1 MKRKFISAM
10 LFGALVMA
18 PAATFVGCADY
29 DDDIEQLQ
37 GQITTNATTL
47 DQLTKEKMANVEKEI
62 DALKAAEAQLKEEL
76 SKAQT
81 DGDAA
86 TLAAAQKLVADAQAE
101 LQKALDAANGD
112 ITEVNGKVSALDVRL
127 KAAEGKLDNID
138 ALLAADG
145 KVTLAINEAQA
156 LAEKAYAL
164 AEQTAGTAA
173 ENKES
178 IKNVADNLK
187 TIKESLEQQINV
199 LSDKVD
205 ELSKSLAK
213 QNSDLTAQIG
223 ALENQLKE
231 AKEGNS
237 ANAEKILAN
246 EDKINEI
253 KTQIEGLQ
261 NQIDTNKQQ
270 VETLQSNIQ
279 TQLDGIINKQGGME
293 TSISTLQQANTDLAT
308 RMTTAETKLDTQEQ
322 LISSIQNTLGTKAD
336 ASKVDELKNY
346 IDQKLGQ
353 LTPGGQEGDQ
363 SSTVSGLITAIQ
375 SDITH
380 IDGELTK
387 INGRIDAVEGLV
399 NVLFT
404 DLSNLITGVIYQD
417 AKFDMVYGQMTAAGL
432 QASNWTAATSQMTQ
446 ANDNKVYFPS
456 KSNPKAVTRV
466 MNHWD
471 MQKTGGYLYATIN
484 PSTIDFN
491 GSSLNLVDSEDK
503 PHSQYKLGAA
513 ETANVKLTRAAS
525 KNGLY
530 QFEIK
535 SLFPDHNPT
544 APVNNDHVV
553 YALQSSYK
561 GHDNVTDEVGNTENK
576 EVTRKVYSKYD
587 IQLNPTVAARV
598 GYNEFEIPEIEA
610 KPHTGSGYTWAGVVE
625 EKYNFAFDAVD
636 ANMVVDFTLKTDK
649 PVYAKYIECN
659 AQVGGGASVVN
670 SANTKGLGQAMTA
683 ENEYFNKVT
692 VDLSQCLNQTVAFDY
707 YIWNYDG
714 SVEKKIYMI
723 YVTRPMINAET
734 ITETVKPTGNA
745 DQTHTTKFNETAC
758 MKDKN
763 DIWKSNVSNF
773 RIENVQGA
781 ALKSVSLVNA
791 QGAAVNTVNAAQFAD
806 YTNITNHANVKGL
819 TYVYDPSQLEY
830 GKEYSFDVV
839 FYKHNGSDN
848 FLVNKVT
855 VKYSLSSFGQD
866 CALLISPL
874 DKAFSATNDGVT
886 TLYTDKTSADGTE
899 FYANF
904 NMDWGTTIAWATY
917 ATDANG
923 NGYAT
928 YKLNASFNHLERVN
942 AEGCYA
948 AFKDVTN
955 YYVGTPNDRSAYAT
969 KNGVWF
975 EKNAAGEVVVNAPLI
990 AVTKKDVNGNHTG
1003 FVYDM
1008 KVGIKH
1014 FGLTNLWY
1022 AGLQKDFKLVFKSP
1036 IYNARN
1042 LSVATKTVGYPGE
1055 MTINN
1060 NDIVGYDP
1068 SKSGDVKI
1076 NVLGGAAQDDRIA
1089 KMEVK
1094 LVDTHK
1100 AGYLEDYKLID
1111 ASGAEA
1117 VDGLDAVGIYV
1128 KAGGLTALQGADD
1141 IHFNLIITDVFGCV
1155 KTVPFTVH
1163 LDPNHLPSAIRR
1175 H

>member
-199 LSDKVD
+199 LSEKVNN
-205 ELSKSLAK
+205 LSKDLAK

-223 ALENQLKE
+223 ALQQQLKD
-231 AKEGNS
+231 AKEDVS
-237 ANAEKILAN
+237 ENAGKILEN
-246 EDKINEI
+246 EGKINEI
-253 KTQIEGLQ
+253 NGKITELKGL
-261 NQIDTNKQQ
+261 IAENKNN

-279 TQLDGIINKQGGME
+279 TQLDGIVSKQGGME
-293 TSISTLQQANTDLAT
+293 TTIGQLQEANTGLGN
-308 RMTTAETKLDTQEQ
+308 RMDDAETKLNSQET
-322 LISSIQNTLGTKAD
+322 LINSIQTSLGSKAD
-336 ASKVDELKNY
+336 ASKLTELKQY

-353 LTPGGQEGDQ
+353 LSTGGDQ
-363 SSTVSGLITAIQ
+363 GDQNTVSGLITAVQ
-375 SDITH
+375 GDITR

-387 INGRIDAVEGLV
+387 INTRIEAVEGLV

-417 AKFDMVYGQMTAAGL
+417 AHFDMVYGQMTAAGL

-446 ANDNKVYFPS
+446 ANDNKVYFPR
-456 KSNPKAVTRV
+456 KGMGDKGVTRV
-466 MNHWD
+466 MNTWN

-503 PHSQYKLGAA
+503 AHSQYKLGAA

-530 QFEIK
+530 QFEIQ
-535 SLFPDHNPT
+535 SLFPDNSAS

-561 GHDNVTDEVGNTENK
+561 GHDNVTDEEGNTENK

-598 GYNEFEIPEIEA
+598 GYNEFEIPEIVA
-610 KPHTGSGYTWAGVVE
+610 KPHTGTGYTWAGVAE
-625 EKYNFAFDAVD
+625 ENYNFAFDAVD

-692 VDLSQCLNQTVAFDY
+692 VDLSQCLNKTVAFDY

-734 ITETVKPTGNA
+734 ITEVVKPTGNT

-758 MKDKN
+758 MKGSN
-763 DIWKSNVSNF
+763 DIWKNNVSNF

-819 TYVYDPSQLEY
+819 KFNYDPAQLEY
-830 GKEYSFDVV
+830 GQTYSFDVV
-839 FYKHNGSDN
+839 FYKHNGNDN
-848 FLVNKVT
+848 HLVNKVT
-855 VKYSLSSFGQD
+855 VKYSLSSFEND
-866 CALLISPL
+866 LRAELISPL
-874 DKAFSATNDGVT
+874 ELAFSSKEYDHDYIYNGREV
-886 TLYTDKTSADGTE
+886 
-899 FYANF
+899 NF
-904 NMDWGTTIAWATY
+904 DIDWGTTTAWATY
-917 ATDANG
+917 ATDAAG

-928 YKLNASFNHLERVN
+928 YKLNGSFNHLGKVENGSWV
-942 AEGCYA
+942 
-948 AFKDVTN
+948 AFKDVTD

-975 EKNAAGEVVVNAPLI
+975 EKDASGDVVVNAPLI
-990 AVTKKDVNGNHTG
+990 AVTKKEGGKHVG
-1003 FVYDM
+1003 FVYDF
-1008 KVGIKH
+1008 KVGVKH
-1014 FGLTNLWY
+1014 FGLENLWY
-1022 AGLQKDFKLVFKSP
+1022 AGFQKQFKLVFKSP
-1036 IYNARN
+1036 IYNVRN
-1042 LSVATKTVGYPGE
+1042 FSVATKTVGYPGDV
-1055 MTINN
+1055 TINN
-1060 NDIVGYDP
+1060 NDITGYDP
-1068 SKSGDVKI
+1068 SKSGNVKI
-1076 NVLGGAAQDDRIA
+1076 NFLGANQDNRIA
-1089 KMEVK
+1089 KIVLK
-1094 LVDTHK
+1094 LRDSHK
-1100 AGYLEDYKLID
+1100 AGYLLDYKLVD
-1111 ASGAEA
+1111 ASGAEPVNGIGA
-1117 VDGLDAVGIYV
+1117 TGIYV
-1128 KAGGLTALQGADD
+1128 KAGGDAALSDGTN
-1141 IHFNLIITDVFGCV
+1141 ITFTLEITDVFGCV
-1155 KTVPFTVH
+1155 QYQDFTVT
-1163 LDPNHLPSAIRR
+1163 LNPNHMPSAIRR